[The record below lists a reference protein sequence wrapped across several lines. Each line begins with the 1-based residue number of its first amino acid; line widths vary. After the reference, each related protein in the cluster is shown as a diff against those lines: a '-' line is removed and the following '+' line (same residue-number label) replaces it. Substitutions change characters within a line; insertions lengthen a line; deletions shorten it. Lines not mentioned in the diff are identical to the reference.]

1 MYVDSSLLS
10 SLDRQMGKMLVEL
23 DLFEGLPTEIEIEW
37 RGMVI
42 QQKLDYMGVPFRCSV
57 CKETGHLRH
66 NCSGNSKKVA
76 LGFTDMLDEAEVKM
90 QTSDMKLVSE
100 DWIEN
105 LKPSALD
112 SELVTDKLNHLCL
125 NL

>member
-1 MYVDSSLLS
+1 
-10 SLDRQMGKMLVEL
+10 MGKMLVEL
-23 DLFEGLPTEIEIEW
+23 DLFEGLPTKIEIEW

-76 LGFTDMLDEAEVKM
+76 LGLTDMLDEAEVKM

-112 SELVTDKLNHLCL
+112 SELVTGKLNHLCL